1 MDHQKYKIR
10 WEEGRLE
17 NFENLR
23 DNLVSYVRKKF
34 YTRRNILDIADEIVN
49 QTFLDVANSPGFGDG
64 HYNFG
69 YMSIACIRTAY
80 KFFHRTDRDNNIT
93 VSLDLNLPLI
103 DEDSFVDEIINAE
116 DTAFI
121 LQSLQI
127 LKQIERIIINERY
140 YGNFT
145 FKEISERHNINLNTV
160 LSHHRRALEK
170 LRPVL
175 SRYFDFRESDYHYG
189 KKFDK

>member
-1 MDHQKYKIR
+1 MDN
-10 WEEGRLE
+10 LE
-17 NFENLR
+17 DLR
-23 DNLVSYVRKKF
+23 DSLISYIKKKF
-34 YTRRNILDIADEIVN
+34 YTRRNIMDMADEIVN
-49 QTFLDVANSPGFGDG
+49 QTFLDVTNSPGFSGE

-69 YMSIACIRTAY
+69 YMSVACIRTAY
-80 KFFHRTDRDNNIT
+80 KVFHKNDRDNNIT
-93 VSLDLNLPLI
+93 VSFEISKPLI

-127 LKQIERIIINERY
+127 LKQIERIIVNERY

-175 SRYFDFRESDYHYG
+175 SRYFNFSESDYHYG
-189 KKFDK
+189 KKLKK

>member
-1 MDHQKYKIR
+1 
-10 WEEGRLE
+10 LE
-17 NFENLR
+17 NLEDLR
-23 DNLVSYVRKKF
+23 DKLVSYVKKKF

-49 QTFLDVANSPGFGDG
+49 QTFLDAAKSPDFNDER
-64 HYNFG
+64 YNFG
-69 YMSIACIRTAY
+69 YMSVACIRTAY
-80 KFFHRTDRDNNIT
+80 KLFHRNDRDSKST
-93 VSLDLNLPLI
+93 VSFDLNMPLI

-121 LQSLQI
+121 VQSLQI
-127 LKQIERIIINERY
+127 LKQIEQIIINERY

-175 SRYFDFRESDYHYG
+175 SKYFDFRESDYHYG
-189 KKFDK
+189 KKFK

>member
-1 MDHQKYKIR
+1 MDN
-10 WEEGRLE
+10 LE
-17 NFENLR
+17 ALR
-23 DNLVSYVRKKF
+23 DELIVYIRKKF
-34 YTRRNILDIADEIVN
+34 YTRRNIIDMADEIVN
-49 QTFLDVANSPGFGDG
+49 QTFLDVKKSPGFSADE

-69 YMSIACIRTAY
+69 YMSTACIRTAY
-80 KFFHRTDRDNNIT
+80 KVFHRNDRDNKIT
-93 VSLDLNLPLI
+93 VSFELSTPLI
-103 DEDSFVDEIINAE
+103 DEDSFVDEIMNAE

-127 LKQIERIIINERY
+127 LKQIERIIVNERY

-189 KKFDK
+189 KKFKK

>member
-1 MDHQKYKIR
+1 MKN
-10 WEEGRLE
+10 L
-17 NFENLR
+17 ENLR
-23 DNLVSYVRKKF
+23 DELVSYIRKKF
-34 YTRRNILDIADEIVN
+34 YTRHNIMDMADEIVN
-49 QTFLDVANSPGFGDG
+49 QTFLDVNKSLGFSDE

-69 YMSIACIRTAY
+69 YMSTACIRTAY
-80 KFFHRTDRDNNIT
+80 KVFHKNDHDNNIT
-93 VSLDLNLPLI
+93 VSFEISTPLI
-103 DEDSFVDEIINAE
+103 DEDSFVDEIVNAD

-145 FKEISERHNINLNTV
+145 FKEISERYNINLNTV

-170 LRPVL
+170 LRPVFIK
-175 SRYFDFRESDYHYG
+175 YFDYRVSDYHYG
-189 KKFDK
+189 KKFKK

>member
-1 MDHQKYKIR
+1 METI
-10 WEEGRLE
+10 
-17 NFENLR
+17 ENLR
-23 DNLVSYVRKKF
+23 ENLVAYIKKKF
-34 YTRRNILDIADEIVN
+34 YTRQNITDMADEIVN
-49 QTFLDVANSPGFGDG
+49 QTFFNVANSPNFKNE

-69 YMSIACIRTAY
+69 YMSVACVRTAY
-80 KFFHRTDRDNNIT
+80 KIFHKNNRDNNIT
-93 VSLDLNLPLI
+93 VSFEIGLPLI
-103 DEDSFVDEIINAE
+103 DEESFVDEIINAE

-127 LKQIERIIINERY
+127 LKQIEQIIINERY

-170 LRPVL
+170 LRPIL
-175 SRYFDFRESDYHYG
+175 SKYFDFRVSDYHYG
-189 KKFDK
+189 KKFNK